1 MSNNMID
8 LQSME
13 GRTDM
18 ESNLM
23 DTALEQFFNN
33 VLECVIIDES
43 VFCVQEQ
50 FFAKNKS
57 RLEIFFVLG

>member
-43 VFCVQEQ
+43 VFCVQE
-50 FFAKNKS
+50 
-57 RLEIFFVLG
+57 